1 MGYSG
6 GADNF
11 VSNISSNI
19 LYNNFETVI
28 HSALFK
34 VATKLG
40 KGKFSRMEVVLAKPA
55 TAGSVRVSYRADL
68 SSSFTTI
75 DTFTAD
81 STTTIFTNE
90 SVGIIDIDS
99 IQIQVEMNDGA
110 TGSIDMELLE
120 IRLFP

>member
-1 MGYSG
+1 M
-6 GADNF
+6 
-11 VSNISSNI
+11 
-19 LYNNFETVI
+19 
-28 HSALFK
+28 
-34 VATKLG
+34 ATKLG

-81 STTTIFTNE
+81 SATTIFTNE
-90 SVGIIDIDS
+90 SVGITDIDN
-99 IQIQVEMNDGA
+99 IQIQVEMNDG
-110 TGSIDMELLE
+110 TVGSVDMELLE